1 MQIFRKYNRQVLMEQ
16 ILCSF
21 YRVAFTCPYFAYD
34 LALVHFHTLPLPFH
48 KKQTCGTSLKKQQM
62 DSSEFFFFLT

>member
-1 MQIFRKYNRQVLMEQ
+1 MQIFRNYNRQVLMEQ

-34 LALVHFHTLPLPFH
+34 LALVHYHTHPLPFH
-48 KKQTCGTSLKKQQM
+48 KKRTCGTSLKKQQE
-62 DSSEFFFFLT
+62 DSSEFFFFMT